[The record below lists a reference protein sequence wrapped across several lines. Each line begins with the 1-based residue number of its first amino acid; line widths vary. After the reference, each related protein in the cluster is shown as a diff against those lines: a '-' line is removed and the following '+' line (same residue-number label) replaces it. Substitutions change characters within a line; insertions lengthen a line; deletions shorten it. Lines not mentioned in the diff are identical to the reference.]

1 MVKLFQ
7 YTNYIDYDELINK
20 PLINK
25 VVVEGDKSLADYGIQ
40 PAGNY
45 AHLNENGK
53 VPLEEIDDSL
63 LGNLQ
68 FQGVWDAKNNNPQL
82 PLVPSKK
89 GQYWVV
95 SHGGERFG
103 LSFETGDWIIATDNS
118 WQKIDNSDAVTS
130 VNGKLGNVILTSED
144 IDHNGITVANAIDSK
159 QDELIAGKNIKIENN
174 VISAEFNTAII
185 DYNLTYNKPSINGV
199 ELINAKTLED
209 FDIQRTIK
217 AGENVYLTKSEADK
231 MTDTINVYEATTSRM
246 GVVEIATQTE
256 VNTGIDTVKT
266 VTPATLK
273 PVTDNLHTKIDNEIT
288 RAQQAEQTLQNNID
302 TIGTQ
307 IENEIDRA
315 TATEHTL
322 NEDIVNEEIRAK
334 KAEGELAADLSL
346 ESIRAQNAEQT
357 IQTNL
362 TTHISNT
369 ENPHSVTKAQVGLSN
384 VDNTSD
390 ADKPISNATQAELN
404 QKANDADLATVAKT
418 GSYNDLI
425 DKPIIPT
432 KVSELENDSNFLTSI
447 PDEYVTET
455 ELVDKSY
462 VTTETANTTYATKVE
477 LAEKADKTAL
487 DGKADKETTL
497 AGYGITDAYTK
508 TEADGKYATKAQG
521 TKADTAVQ
529 PDALDDYVTTETA
542 TSTYATKSEL
552 ADKADVT
559 ALNLKADKE
568 TTLACYGITN
578 AYTKTESDGKYATS
592 AQGAKA
598 DTAIQPAT
606 LKAYVTTETAN
617 STYATKTELADKADI
632 SALSNYATI
641 ESLDNKQDIL
651 TFDNTPTLNSQNVVT
666 SHGISQA
673 LSSKQDSISG
683 NSGEVLFHN
692 GSSVFSQ
699 SILNEGM
706 IVLND
711 TDLNK
716 CKNNAPSFQE
726 VFNTWNKFSHLN
738 GVDNAKPTEMTAWTY
753 SADNDTIIQPL
764 NTESYCGFIS
774 PKSYSS
780 YDITVRLYSD
790 SSDDDVIGLVAAYGV
805 DSDGKEH
812 TLSFLRTPWNNSG
825 TYKWVCKLDH
835 CTYDIGAT
843 TYNQKILVD
852 KTSTITI
859 PSGSSSAWGS
869 TTIGTGTVV
878 NMTRNNNII
887 TGTCSQFNS
896 STLDNNTKI
905 TINLDELSSTYP
917 ILSIFKG
924 SASWGYSTFSQP
936 NSMYENISVTDPDGY
951 IFDVKNNQVLQYNNT
966 SKSWTAISGITPI
979 ESIGAGRFSYNKVT
993 GKLYYCTGTNIF
1005 QVATNADI

>member
-7 YTNYIDYDELINK
+7 YTNYIDYNELINK

-159 QDELIAGKNIKIENN
+159 QDELTAGKNIKIENN

-256 VNTGIDTVKT
+256 VNTGTDTVKP

-315 TATEHTL
+315 TAAEQALDTKIENEIDRATAVEHTL

-369 ENPHSVTKAQVGLSN
+369 ENPHSVTKAQIGLSN

-390 ADKPISNATQAELN
+390 ADKPISIAVQNALN
-404 QKANDADLATVAKT
+404 LKANTTDLANVAT
-418 GSYNDLI
+418 SGSYNDLSN
-425 DKPIIPT
+425 KPIIPT
-432 KVSELENDSNFLTSI
+432 KVSELKNDSNFLTSI

-462 VTTETANTTYATKVE
+462 VTTETANSTYATKVE
-477 LAEKADKTAL
+477 LDEKADKTAL
-487 DGKADKETTL
+487 NGKADKETTL
-497 AGYGITDAYTK
+497 AGYGIIDAYTK
-508 TEADGKYATKAQG
+508 AEADGKYATSEQG

-542 TSTYATKSEL
+542 
-552 ADKADVT
+552 
-559 ALNLKADKE
+559 
-568 TTLACYGITN
+568 
-578 AYTKTESDGKYATS
+578 
-592 AQGAKA
+592 
-598 DTAIQPAT
+598 
-606 LKAYVTTETAN
+606 N
-617 STYATKTELADKADI
+617 STYATKVELGNKADI

-666 SHGISQA
+666 SNGISQA
-673 LSSKQDSISG
+673 ISSKQDSISG

-896 STLDNNTKI
+896 SNLDNNTKI
-905 TINLDELSSTYP
+905 TINLDELSLTYP

-979 ESIGAGRFSYNKVT
+979 ESVGAGRFSYNKVT
-993 GKLYYCTGTNIF
+993 GKLYYCTGTTIF

>member
-7 YTNYIDYDELINK
+7 YTNYIDYNELINK

-53 VPLEEIDDSL
+53 VPLEELDDSL

-159 QDELIAGKNIKIENN
+159 QDELTAGKNIKIENN

-256 VNTGIDTVKT
+256 VNTGTDTVKP

-315 TATEHTL
+315 TAAEQALDTKIENEIDRATAAEHTL

-390 ADKPISNATQAELN
+390 ADKPISIAVQNALN
-404 QKANDADLATVAKT
+404 LKANTTDLANVAT
-418 GSYNDLI
+418 SGSYNDLSN
-425 DKPIIPT
+425 KPQINSIELTGNKSLADLGIQPTGDYALKSELPENTSDLTNDSGFITNQVNDLVNYPLTSSLATVATSGSYNDLSGLPSIPT
-432 KVSELENDSNFLTSI
+432 KVSDLTNDSGFVTNSVNNLTNYTLTSDLANVATSGSYNDLSNQPTI
-447 PDEYVTET
+447 PTKDV
-455 ELVDKSY
+455 LPIA
-462 VTTETANTTYATKVE
+462 TA
-477 LAEKADKTAL
+477 TAL
-487 DGKADKETTL
+487 G
-497 AGYGITDAYTK
+497 
-508 TEADGKYATKAQG
+508 
-521 TKADTAVQ
+521 
-529 PDALDDYVTTETA
+529 
-542 TSTYATKSEL
+542 
-552 ADKADVT
+552 
-559 ALNLKADKE
+559 
-568 TTLACYGITN
+568 
-578 AYTKTESDGKYATS
+578 
-592 AQGAKA
+592 
-598 DTAIQPAT
+598 
-606 LKAYVTTETAN
+606 
-617 STYATKTELADKADI
+617 
-632 SALSNYATI
+632 
-641 ESLDNKQDIL
+641 
-651 TFDNTPTLNSQNVVT
+651 
-666 SHGISQA
+666 
-673 LSSKQDSISG
+673 
-683 NSGEVLFHN
+683 
-692 GSSVFSQ
+692 
-699 SILNEGM
+699 
-706 IVLND
+706 
-711 TDLNK
+711 
-716 CKNNAPSFQE
+716 
-726 VFNTWNKFSHLN
+726 
-738 GVDNAKPTEMTAWTY
+738 GV
-753 SADNDTIIQPL
+753 
-764 NTESYCGFIS
+764 
-774 PKSYSS
+774 
-780 YDITVRLYSD
+780 
-790 SSDDDVIGLVAAYGV
+790 
-805 DSDGKEH
+805 
-812 TLSFLRTPWNNSG
+812 
-825 TYKWVCKLDH
+825 
-835 CTYDIGAT
+835 
-843 TYNQKILVD
+843 KID
-852 KTSTITI
+852 EETITI
-859 PSGSSSAWGS
+859 
-869 TTIGTGTVV
+869 
-878 NMTRNNNII
+878 
-887 TGTCSQFNS
+887 NS
-896 STLDNNTKI
+896 D
-905 TINLDELSSTYP
+905 
-917 ILSIFKG
+917 G
-924 SASWGYSTFSQP
+924 V
-936 NSMYENISVTDPDGY
+936 ISVA
-951 IFDVKNNQVLQYNNT
+951 Q
-966 SKSWTAISGITPI
+966 AISDLIT
-979 ESIGAGRFSYNKVT
+979 
-993 GKLYYCTGTNIF
+993 
-1005 QVATNADI
+1005 QVANLQTSITELTSRVEDLEQA

>member
-53 VPLEEIDDSL
+53 IPLEELDDSL

-68 FQGVWDAKNNNPQL
+68 FQGIWDAKNNNPQL

-95 SHGGERFG
+95 SQGGERFG

-159 QDELIAGKNIKIENN
+159 QDELTAGKNIKIENN

-231 MTDTINVYEATTSRM
+231 MTDTINVYEATTSHM

-256 VNTGIDTVKT
+256 VNTGTDTVKP

-288 RAQQAEQTLQNNID
+288 RAQQAEQTLQENID
-302 TIGTQ
+302 NIDDKIDAEVNRATQ
-307 IENEIDRA
+307 AEQTLDTKIDNETDRATSAEQTLDTKIDNEIDRA
-315 TATEHTL
+315 TAAEHTL

-346 ESIRAQNAEQT
+346 ESTRAQNAEQT

-362 TTHISNT
+362 TTHTTNT
-369 ENPHSVTKAQVGLSN
+369 ENPHNVTKAQIGLNN

-390 ADKPISNATQAELN
+390 LDKPISNATQAELN
-404 QKANDADLATVAKT
+404 QKANDVDLATVAKT

-425 DKPIIPT
+425 NKPIIPT

-462 VTTETANTTYATKVE
+462 VTTETANSTYATKVE
-477 LAEKADKTAL
+477 LGNKADTSALDSYLTTESATSTYLSKTDATSTYATKTSLSGYATINSLDSKADK
-487 DGKADKETTL
+487 ADTL

-508 TEADGKYATKAQG
+508 TESDNKYA
-521 TKADTAVQ
+521 
-529 PDALDDYVTTETA
+529 
-542 TSTYATKSEL
+542 
-552 ADKADVT
+552 
-559 ALNLKADKE
+559 
-568 TTLACYGITN
+568 I
-578 AYTKTESDGKYATS
+578 
-592 AQGAKA
+592 
-598 DTAIQPAT
+598 
-606 LKAYVTTETAN
+606 
-617 STYATKTELADKADI
+617 KTELANKADI

-666 SHGISQA
+666 SNGISQA
-673 LSSKQDSISG
+673 ISSKQDSISG

-692 GSSVFSQ
+692 GTSVFSQ

-753 SADNDTIIQPL
+753 SADNDTIVQPL

-835 CTYDIGAT
+835 CTYDIGDTA
-843 TYNQKILVD
+843 YNQKILVD

-859 PSGSSSAWGS
+859 PSDSSSAWGS

-951 IFDVKNNQVLQYNNT
+951 IFDVKNNQVLQYNTT

-979 ESIGAGRFSYNKVT
+979 ESVGAGRFSYNKVT
-993 GKLYYCTGTNIF
+993 GKLYYCTGTTIF

>member
-7 YTNYIDYDELINK
+7 YTNYIDYNELINK

-95 SHGGERFG
+95 SQGGERFG

-159 QDELIAGKNIKIENN
+159 QDELTAGKNIKIENN

-256 VNTGIDTVKT
+256 VNTGTDTVKP

-307 IENEIDRA
+307 IENEIDRATATEQALDTKIENEIDRA

-390 ADKPISNATQAELN
+390 ADKPISIAVQNALN
-404 QKANDADLATVAKT
+404 LKANTTDLDNVAIS
-418 GSYNDLI
+418 GSYNDLSN
-425 DKPIIPT
+425 KPQINLIELTGNKSLVDLGIQPTGDYALKSELPENTSDLTNDSGFITNQVNDLVNYPLTSSLATVATSGSYNDLSGLPTIPT
-432 KVSELENDSNFLTSI
+432 KVSDLTNDSGFVTNSVNNLTNYTLTSDLANVATSGSYNDLSNQPTI
-447 PDEYVTET
+447 PTKVSDLDNDSGFITNSVNNLTNYTLTTSLATVATSGSYNDLSGLPTIPSEYV
-455 ELVDKSY
+455 LPIA
-462 VTTETANTTYATKVE
+462 TA
-477 LAEKADKTAL
+477 TAL
-487 DGKADKETTL
+487 G
-497 AGYGITDAYTK
+497 
-508 TEADGKYATKAQG
+508 
-521 TKADTAVQ
+521 
-529 PDALDDYVTTETA
+529 
-542 TSTYATKSEL
+542 
-552 ADKADVT
+552 
-559 ALNLKADKE
+559 
-568 TTLACYGITN
+568 
-578 AYTKTESDGKYATS
+578 
-592 AQGAKA
+592 
-598 DTAIQPAT
+598 
-606 LKAYVTTETAN
+606 
-617 STYATKTELADKADI
+617 
-632 SALSNYATI
+632 
-641 ESLDNKQDIL
+641 
-651 TFDNTPTLNSQNVVT
+651 
-666 SHGISQA
+666 
-673 LSSKQDSISG
+673 
-683 NSGEVLFHN
+683 
-692 GSSVFSQ
+692 
-699 SILNEGM
+699 
-706 IVLND
+706 
-711 TDLNK
+711 
-716 CKNNAPSFQE
+716 
-726 VFNTWNKFSHLN
+726 
-738 GVDNAKPTEMTAWTY
+738 GV
-753 SADNDTIIQPL
+753 
-764 NTESYCGFIS
+764 
-774 PKSYSS
+774 
-780 YDITVRLYSD
+780 
-790 SSDDDVIGLVAAYGV
+790 
-805 DSDGKEH
+805 
-812 TLSFLRTPWNNSG
+812 
-825 TYKWVCKLDH
+825 
-835 CTYDIGAT
+835 
-843 TYNQKILVD
+843 KID
-852 KTSTITI
+852 EETITI
-859 PSGSSSAWGS
+859 
-869 TTIGTGTVV
+869 
-878 NMTRNNNII
+878 
-887 TGTCSQFNS
+887 NS
-896 STLDNNTKI
+896 D
-905 TINLDELSSTYP
+905 
-917 ILSIFKG
+917 G
-924 SASWGYSTFSQP
+924 V
-936 NSMYENISVTDPDGY
+936 ISVA
-951 IFDVKNNQVLQYNNT
+951 Q
-966 SKSWTAISGITPI
+966 AISDLIT
-979 ESIGAGRFSYNKVT
+979 
-993 GKLYYCTGTNIF
+993 
-1005 QVATNADI
+1005 QVANLQTSITELTSRIEDLEQA

>member
-7 YTNYIDYDELINK
+7 YTNYIDYNELINK

-95 SHGGERFG
+95 SQGGERFG

-130 VNGKLGNVILTSED
+130 VNGKNGNVILTSED
-144 IDHNGITVANAIDSK
+144 IDHNGQTVETAIDSK
-159 QDELIAGKNIKIENN
+159 QNKLIAGENIVINGDT
-174 VISAEFNTAII
+174 ISAKLVAST
-185 DYNLTYNKPSINGV
+185 DYNLAYHKPTINDV
-199 ELINAKTLED
+199 ELIGDITLEMLDIQKTL
-209 FDIQRTIK
+209 K
-217 AGENVYLTKSEADK
+217 AGQNVYFTKSNQKEMD
-231 MTDTINVYEATTSRM
+231 DTINVHNASESVK
-246 GVVEIATQTE
+246 GVAEIATQEE
-256 VNTGIDTVKT
+256 VNQGTNDTNFI
-266 VTPATLK
+266 TPKKLK
-273 PVTDNLHTKIDNEIT
+273 PITDNITSEIETKFNELNTKIVQET
-288 RAQQAEQTLQNNID
+288 ERA
-302 TIGTQ
+302 
-307 IENEIDRA
+307 
-315 TATEHTL
+315 
-322 NEDIVNEEIRAK
+322 
-334 KAEGELAADLSL
+334 
-346 ESIRAQNAEQT
+346 ESAEQT
-357 IQTNL
+357 ISSNL
-362 TTHISNT
+362 TQEIERATQKENEINLALITHTSNQ
-369 ENPHSVTKAQVGLSN
+369 ENPHNVTAEQIGLGN

-390 ADKPISNATQAELN
+390 LDKPISNATQAELN
-404 QKANDADLATVAKT
+404 KKANDADLATVAKT

-425 DKPIIPT
+425 DQPIIPT

-477 LAEKADKTAL
+477 L
-487 DGKADKETTL
+487 G
-497 AGYGITDAYTK
+497 
-508 TEADGKYATKAQG
+508 
-521 TKADTAVQ
+521 
-529 PDALDDYVTTETA
+529 
-542 TSTYATKSEL
+542 
-552 ADKADVT
+552 
-559 ALNLKADKE
+559 N
-568 TTLACYGITN
+568 
-578 AYTKTESDGKYATS
+578 
-592 AQGAKA
+592 
-598 DTAIQPAT
+598 
-606 LKAYVTTETAN
+606 
-617 STYATKTELADKADI
+617 KADI
-632 SALSNYATI
+632 STLSNYATI

-666 SHGISQA
+666 SNGISQA
-673 LSSKQDSISG
+673 ISSKQDSISG

-692 GSSVFSQ
+692 GTSVFSQ

-753 SADNDTIIQPL
+753 SADNDTIVQPL

-896 STLDNNTKI
+896 SNLDNNTKI

-993 GKLYYCTGTNIF
+993 GKLYFCTGTTIF

>member
-95 SHGGERFG
+95 SQGGERFG

-159 QDELIAGKNIKIENN
+159 QDELTAGKNIKIENN

-185 DYNLTYNKPSINGV
+185 DYNLTYNKPSVNGV

-256 VNTGIDTVKT
+256 VNTGTDTVKP

-307 IENEIDRA
+307 IENEIDRATAAEQALDTKIENEIDRA

-462 VTTETANTTYATKVE
+462 VTTETANATYATKTE

-487 DGKADKETTL
+487 NGKADKETTL
-497 AGYGITDAYTK
+497 DGYGITDAYTK
-508 TEADGKYATKAQG
+508 SEADGKYATKAQG

-529 PDALDDYVTTETA
+529 PSDLSAYVTTETA

-552 ADKADVT
+552 A
-559 ALNLKADKE
+559 E
-568 TTLACYGITN
+568 
-578 AYTKTESDGKYATS
+578 
-592 AQGAKA
+592 
-598 DTAIQPAT
+598 
-606 LKAYVTTETAN
+606 
-617 STYATKTELADKADI
+617 KADI
-632 SALSNYATI
+632 SVLSNYATI

-666 SHGISQA
+666 SNGISQA
-673 LSSKQDSISG
+673 ISSKQDSISG

-753 SADNDTIIQPL
+753 SADNDTIVQPL

-869 TTIGTGTVV
+869 TTIGPGTVV

-896 STLDNNTKI
+896 SNLDNNTKI

>member
-53 VPLEEIDDSL
+53 IPLEELDDSL

-95 SHGGERFG
+95 SQGGERFG

-159 QDELIAGKNIKIENN
+159 QDELTAGKNIKIENN

-209 FDIQRTIK
+209 IDIQRTIK

-256 VNTGIDTVKT
+256 VNTGTDTLKP

-273 PVTDNLHTKIDNEIT
+273 PVTDVLHTKIDNEIS
-288 RAQQAEQTLQNNID
+288 RAQQAEQTLQENID
-302 TIGTQ
+302 NIDDKIDAEVNRATQ
-307 IENEIDRA
+307 AEQTLDTKIDNEIDRA
-315 TATEHTL
+315 TAAEQTLDTKIDNEIDRATAAEHTL

-346 ESIRAQNAEQT
+346 ESTRAQNAEQT

-362 TTHISNT
+362 TTHTTNT
-369 ENPHSVTKAQVGLSN
+369 ENPHNVTKAQIGLNN

-390 ADKPISNATQAELN
+390 LDKPISNATQAELN

-425 DKPIIPT
+425 NKPIIPT

-462 VTTETANTTYATKVE
+462 VTTETANSTYATKVE
-477 LAEKADKTAL
+477 LGNKADTSALDSYLTTESATSTYLSKTDATSTYATKASLSGYATINSLDSKADKAN
-487 DGKADKETTL
+487 TL

-508 TEADGKYATKAQG
+508 TESDNKYA
-521 TKADTAVQ
+521 
-529 PDALDDYVTTETA
+529 
-542 TSTYATKSEL
+542 
-552 ADKADVT
+552 
-559 ALNLKADKE
+559 
-568 TTLACYGITN
+568 I
-578 AYTKTESDGKYATS
+578 
-592 AQGAKA
+592 
-598 DTAIQPAT
+598 
-606 LKAYVTTETAN
+606 
-617 STYATKTELADKADI
+617 KTELANKADI

-666 SHGISQA
+666 SNGISQA
-673 LSSKQDSISG
+673 ISSKQDSISG

-692 GSSVFSQ
+692 GTSVFSQ

-738 GVDNAKPTEMTAWTY
+738 GVDNAKPTEMTSWTY
-753 SADNDTIIQPL
+753 SADNDTIVQPL

-812 TLSFLRTPWNNSG
+812 TLSFLRTPWNNTG

-859 PSGSSSAWGS
+859 PSDSSSAWGS

-951 IFDVKNNQVLQYNNT
+951 IFDVKNNQVLQYNTT

-979 ESIGAGRFSYNKVT
+979 ESVGAGRFSYNKVT
-993 GKLYYCTGTNIF
+993 GKLYYCTGTTIF

>member
-7 YTNYIDYDELINK
+7 YTNYIDYNELINK

-95 SHGGERFG
+95 SQGGERFG

-159 QDELIAGKNIKIENN
+159 QDELTAGKNIKIENN

-256 VNTGIDTVKT
+256 VNTGTDTVKP

-273 PVTDNLHTKIDNEIT
+273 PVTDNLHTKIDNEIS
-288 RAQQAEQTLQNNID
+288 RAQQAEQTLQENID
-302 TIGTQ
+302 NIDDKIDAEVNRATQ
-307 IENEIDRA
+307 AEQTLDTKIDNEIDRA
-315 TATEHTL
+315 TAAEHTL

-346 ESIRAQNAEQT
+346 ESTRAQNAEQT

-362 TTHISNT
+362 TTHTTNT
-369 ENPHSVTKAQVGLSN
+369 ENPHNVTKAQIGLNN

-390 ADKPISNATQAELN
+390 LDKPISNATQVELN

-425 DKPIIPT
+425 NKPIIPT

-462 VTTETANTTYATKVE
+462 VTTETANSTYATKTE

-487 DGKADKETTL
+487 NGKADKETTL

-508 TEADGKYATKAQG
+508 SEA
-521 TKADTAVQ
+521 
-529 PDALDDYVTTETA
+529 
-542 TSTYATKSEL
+542 
-552 ADKADVT
+552 
-559 ALNLKADKE
+559 
-568 TTLACYGITN
+568 
-578 AYTKTESDGKYATS
+578 DGKYATS
-592 AQGAKA
+592 AQGVKA
-598 DTAIQPAT
+598 DTAVQPAT
-606 LKAYVTTETAN
+606 LEAYVTTETAN
-617 STYATKTELADKADI
+617 STYATKTELAEKADI

-666 SHGISQA
+666 SNGISQA
-673 LSSKQDSISG
+673 ISSKQDSISG

-753 SADNDTIIQPL
+753 SADNDTIVQPL

-896 STLDNNTKI
+896 SNLDNNTKI

-993 GKLYYCTGTNIF
+993 GKLYYCTGTTIF

>member
-53 VPLEEIDDSL
+53 IPLEELDDSL

-95 SHGGERFG
+95 SQGGERFG

-159 QDELIAGKNIKIENN
+159 QDELTAGKNIKIENN

-256 VNTGIDTVKT
+256 VNTGTDTVKP

-315 TATEHTL
+315 TAAEQELDTKIENEIDRATAAEHTL

-362 TTHISNT
+362 TTHTSNQ
-369 ENPHSVTKAQVGLSN
+369 ENPHNVTAEQIGLGN

-390 ADKPISNATQAELN
+390 LDKPISNATQAELN
-404 QKANDADLATVAKT
+404 KKANDADLATVAKT

-425 DKPIIPT
+425 DQPIIPT

-462 VTTETANTTYATKVE
+462 VTTETANSTYATKTE

-487 DGKADKETTL
+487 NGKADKETTL

-508 TEADGKYATKAQG
+508 TESDGKFATKAQG

-529 PDALDDYVTTETA
+529 PSAL
-542 TSTYATKSEL
+542 S
-552 ADKADVT
+552 
-559 ALNLKADKE
+559 
-568 TTLACYGITN
+568 
-578 AYTKTESDGKYATS
+578 
-592 AQGAKA
+592 
-598 DTAIQPAT
+598 
-606 LKAYVTTETAN
+606 AYVTTETAN
-617 STYATKTELADKADI
+617 TTYATKVELGNKADI
-632 SALSNYATI
+632 SSLSNYATI

-666 SHGISQA
+666 SNGISQA
-673 LSSKQDSISG
+673 ISSKQDSISG

-692 GSSVFSQ
+692 GTSVFSQ

-753 SADNDTIIQPL
+753 SADNDTIVQPL

-835 CTYDIGAT
+835 CTYDIGDTA
-843 TYNQKILVD
+843 YNQKILVD

-859 PSGSSSAWGS
+859 PSDSSSAWGS

-951 IFDVKNNQVLQYNNT
+951 IFDVKNNQVLQYNTT

-979 ESIGAGRFSYNKVT
+979 ESVGAGRFSYNKVT
-993 GKLYYCTGTNIF
+993 GKLYYCTGTTIF

>member
-7 YTNYIDYDELINK
+7 YVNYIDYNELVNK

-53 VPLEEIDDSL
+53 IPLEELDDSL

-68 FQGVWDAKNNNPQL
+68 FQGLWDALNNNPQL
-82 PLVPSKK
+82 PLVPEKQ

-95 SHGGERFG
+95 STAGERFG
-103 LSFETGDWIIATDNS
+103 LSFNTGDWIVATNNS
-118 WQKIDNSDAVTS
+118 WQKVDNSDSVTS
-130 VNGKLGNVILTSED
+130 VNGKIGNVILTSKD

-159 QDELIAGKNIKIENN
+159 QDELTAGKNIKIENN

-256 VNTGIDTVKT
+256 VNTGADAVKP

-273 PVTDNLHTKIDNEIT
+273 PVTDAIHTKIDNEIS
-288 RAQQAEQTLQNNID
+288 RAQQAEQTLQENID
-302 TIGTQ
+302 NIDDKIDAEVNRATQ
-307 IENEIDRA
+307 AEQTLDTKIDNEIDRA
-315 TATEHTL
+315 TAAEHTL

-346 ESIRAQNAEQT
+346 ESTRAQNAEQT

-362 TTHISNT
+362 TTHTTNT
-369 ENPHSVTKAQVGLSN
+369 ENPHNVTKAQIGLNN

-390 ADKPISNATQAELN
+390 LDKPISNATQAELN
-404 QKANDADLATVAKT
+404 QKANDVDLATVAKT

-425 DKPIIPT
+425 NKPIIPT

-462 VTTETANTTYATKVE
+462 VTTETANSTYATKVE
-477 LAEKADKTAL
+477 LGNKADTSAL
-487 DGKADKETTL
+487 DFYLTTESATSTYLSKTDATSTYATKASLSGYATTSALEAKADTADTL

-508 TEADGKYATKAQG
+508 TESDNKYA
-521 TKADTAVQ
+521 
-529 PDALDDYVTTETA
+529 
-542 TSTYATKSEL
+542 
-552 ADKADVT
+552 
-559 ALNLKADKE
+559 
-568 TTLACYGITN
+568 I
-578 AYTKTESDGKYATS
+578 
-592 AQGAKA
+592 
-598 DTAIQPAT
+598 
-606 LKAYVTTETAN
+606 
-617 STYATKTELADKADI
+617 KTELANKADI

-666 SHGISQA
+666 SNGISQA
-673 LSSKQDSISG
+673 ISSKQDSISG

-692 GSSVFSQ
+692 GTSVFSQ

-738 GVDNAKPTEMTAWTY
+738 GVDNAKPTEMTSWTY
-753 SADNDTIIQPL
+753 SADNDTIVQPL

-812 TLSFLRTPWNNSG
+812 TLSFLRTPWNNTG

-859 PSGSSSAWGS
+859 PSDSSSAWGS

-951 IFDVKNNQVLQYNNT
+951 IFDVKNNQVLQYNTT

-979 ESIGAGRFSYNKVT
+979 ESVGAGRFSYNKVT
-993 GKLYYCTGTNIF
+993 GKLYYCTGTTIF